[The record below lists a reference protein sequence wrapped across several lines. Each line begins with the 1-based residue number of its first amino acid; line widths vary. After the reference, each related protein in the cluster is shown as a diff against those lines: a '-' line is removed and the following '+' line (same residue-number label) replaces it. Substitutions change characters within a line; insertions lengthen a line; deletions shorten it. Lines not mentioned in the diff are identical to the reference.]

1 MERAETSPEAQPAV
15 RSAPEPP
22 PVVGTRQLIGASFDL
37 LLRSGDQM
45 RRASFYIG
53 LVVLGTAGPLAL
65 GLWGS
70 LVAGDAFAGLV
81 PGASDATTGWMALLM
96 LLLLAGVIVASV
108 ESTAVAIALLGGAF
122 AGRPVTIREAVQRSR
137 MTFWLLVVA
146 SLVVSIPTLIIQ
158 EVIGQETQVGLVGGL
173 VV

>member
-1 MERAETSPEAQPAV
+1 MTGMEHAETSPEAQPGV
-15 RSAPEPP
+15 RLVPEPP

-45 RRASFYIG
+45 RRASFYVG
-53 LVVLGTAGPLAL
+53 LIVLGTAGPLAL

-70 LVAGDAFAGLV
+70 LLAGDGFAGLD
-81 PGASDATTGWMALLM
+81 PGASDASSGWIALLM
-96 LLLLAGVIVASV
+96 TLLLAGVVVASV

-122 AGRPVTIREAVQRSR
+122 AGWPVTIREAVQRSR
-137 MTFWLLVVA
+137 MTFWLLVFA

-158 EVIGQETQVGLVGGL
+158 ELIVQET
-173 VV
+173 